1 MIENGGD
8 RADKSDEEDP
18 FHDSD
23 CEGEESLENIKQK
36 AKKIRVCLR
45 LWAMLICVIVTC
57 VQYIIYTYVY
67 ICLAS
72 KACFARQNLAEVTA
86 LLGS

>member
-23 CEGEESLENIKQK
+23 CEGEESLEKIKQK
-36 AKKIRVCLR
+36 SKKIRVCSR
-45 LWAMLICVIVTC
+45 LWAYC
-57 VQYIIYTYVY
+57 VQIYIIYIYTYVY